1 MTSPGSRSV
10 PLVGGARLP
19 LAFIMYGV
27 VAYVAGT
34 TWMAIRPADMLEP
47 YLHPRVVALVHLWL
61 PGFLLSVCIGA
72 LYQLMPV
79 VLGTALR
86 ADSAALWTHLGLHGT
101 GSSMLVFGF
110 ATGRF
115 EVVATGGVLVAVGVV
130 LLSVAVFR
138 TFRAASRRD
147 AAAWSFPLAAGWLLL
162 TVLLG
167 IALALNRRT
176 PFIPLAATS
185 LLRAHAHLGLV
196 GFFLTLLQGVTFQ
209 LIPMFTM
216 GVARRTRF
224 IWAGLIGSQIGLLML
239 APGFAWGISLLVFAG
254 ASFLAGGMV
263 ASGVA
268 LVATLK
274 QRRRRV
280 LEPGIR
286 AFVTGALVLI
296 VAGGMGGVLITAS
309 GYAAWQTRLIS
320 VYGLLIIVGALG
332 LCVLGMLCKIVPF
345 LVWMRA
351 YGPQVGRCP
360 VPVATELSSKRMERV
375 WFAGH
380 VAGNALQGLAML
392 SGSLPV
398 AAIACWV
405 LLGAAVIFLIN
416 AIRVLFH
423 LRAPNS
429 RVVKPQPTL
438 SAL

>member
-1 MTSPGSRSV
+1 MAPSGSRSV
-10 PLVGGARLP
+10 PLVGGGRLP

-27 VAYVAGT
+27 IAYVSGT
-34 TWMAIRPADMLEP
+34 VWMGVRPGDMLEP
-47 YLHPRVVALVHLWL
+47 YLHPHVVALVHLWL

-86 ADSAALWTHLGLHGT
+86 AGAVRLWLHIGLHIV
-101 GSSMLVFGF
+101 GSILLVSGF

-115 EVVATGGVLVAVGVV
+115 DVVAVGGVLVASGVV
-130 LLSVAVFR
+130 ILSIAVAG
-138 TFRAASRRD
+138 TFLAASRRD
-147 AAAWSFPLAAGWLLL
+147 GIAWSFPLATGWLLV
-162 TVLLG
+162 TVLFG
-167 IALALNRRT
+167 ILLAINRHA
-176 PFIPLAATS
+176 PFLPLAATN
-185 LLRAHAHLGLV
+185 LLRAHAHLGLA

-216 GVARRTRF
+216 GTARKIRCVE
-224 IWAGLIGSQIGLLML
+224 AGLAGNQIGLLVL
-239 APGFAWGISLLVFAG
+239 APGLAFHVRLLVLVGAG
-254 ASFLAGGMV
+254 LMLAGLT

-268 LVATLK
+268 LASTLK

-280 LEPGIR
+280 LEPGIL
-286 AFVTGALVLI
+286 AFVMGGALLI
-296 VAGGMGGVLITAS
+296 LAGVTGGVLITAS
-309 GYAAWQTRLIS
+309 GYATWQTRLVS
-320 VYGLLIIVGALG
+320 VYGLMIVSGGLG

-351 YGPQVGRCP
+351 YGPLVGRRP

-375 WFAGH
+375 WLAGQ
-380 VAGNALQGLAML
+380 VTGSALLGLAML

-398 AAIACWV
+398 AAIACRV

-416 AIRVLFH
+416 AIRVLGH